1 MVYRRKELDNV
12 TLEHVWIAAGK
23 FLTAMQGRMGAFP
36 NPTGIA
42 IPAEAGLENGL
53 DLLHQRMVHHSI
65 PERRGTDE
73 SRFGGGD
80 AEVRVGTGAV
90 GLGL

>member
-1 MVYRRKELDNV
+1 MVYGRKELDNI
-12 TLEHVWIAAGK
+12 TLEHIWIAAGK

-42 IPAEAGLENGL
+42 IANEAGLENGL
-53 DLLHQRMVHHSI
+53 DLLHQRMVHHPV

-73 SRFGGGD
+73 SGFGGGD
-80 AEVRVGTGAV
+80 AEVRVGTGTV